1 MLFLCSAHPATSA
14 SPERF
19 FLAPLS
25 APKRLISAETT
36 RRDPRQSKNRQII
49 IDTGEI
55 PNARERGDFCTYYH
69 RIISNLSAGK
79 FIYRAARRPYLVP
92 SRFAGS
98 CQGPRSGPRRGLG
111 LDRFRRICSP
121 PRRAGNGTGAAPQPR
136 AKRRGAATRDSGQ
149 GACARRLNCGR
160 ARAARR
166 G

>member
-92 SRFAGS
+92 SRYAGS
-98 CQGPRSGPRRGLG
+98 CQGPPQAVYLALTGFVVSAPRPAGRAMGLG
-111 LDRFRRICSP
+111 RRPS
-121 PRRAGNGTGAAPQPR
+121 
-136 AKRRGAATRDSGQ
+136 
-149 GACARRLNCGR
+149 R
-160 ARAARR
+160 ARSAGAPRPATAGKAPAR
-166 G
+166 GV